1 MLDYLHLP
9 DNTNGSID
17 YFPGFS
23 NTDGGSW
30 VVWEKPRGAHMIR
43 ITCIAGGGGGGSGF
57 SSNTTTN
64 RGGGGGGGSS
74 TISIVTLPAYV
85 LPDRLYVSSGVGG
98 AGGAANPADG
108 TANLGSDGVRSYVCI
123 AQDTGVIYRVCYTD
137 SGKAGTTPP
146 DAVPTGGT
154 GGSGGTATTTADIP
168 LASYGIRSFINAAGG
183 TGGGANGAGTGTN
196 YPTTGLLLSGGTGGN
211 GGTAITTGNTILAPT
226 QTEYNIFSSP
236 VSSGGSGVVGGL
248 GREIYQPLLSTG
260 ATGGMANS
268 GTGAGGDGGPGG
280 FGSGGGGGGAGGA
293 GAAGGGGK
301 GGNGLI
307 IIHSW

>member
-1 MLDYLHLP
+1 MLDYLHIP
-9 DNTNGSID
+9 DSTGGTVD

-23 NTDGGSW
+23 DTDGGSW

-74 TISIVTLPAYV
+74 AISIVTIPAYV
-85 LPDRLYVSSGVGG
+85 LPDRLYVSSGIGG
-98 AGGAANPADG
+98 KGGDANPADG

-123 AQDTGVIYRVCYTD
+123 AQDTGVIYRVCYAD
-137 SGKAGTTPP
+137 SGKSGTTPP

-154 GGSGGTATTTADIP
+154 AGNGGTVATITDML
-168 LASYGIRSFINAAGG
+168 LASYGIRNFISGQAGSAGG
-183 TGGGANGAGTGTN
+183 STAGAGSVT
-196 YPTTGLLLSGGTGGN
+196 YPTTGLLLSGGAGGA
-211 GGTAITTGNTILAPT
+211 GGTSNTAGNITAPT
-226 QTEYNIFSSP
+226 QTVYNIFSTLST
-236 VSSGGSGVVGGL
+236 VAGSGNSGQS

-260 ATGGMANS
+260 GSTGYANGS
-268 GTGAGGDGGPGG
+268 TGAGGTGGAGG

-293 GAAGGGGK
+293 GVAGGGGK
-301 GGNGLI
+301 GGNGLV
-307 IIHSW
+307 IIHTW

>member
-9 DNTNGSID
+9 DSTNGSVD

-23 NTDGGSW
+23 DTDGGSW

-74 TISIVTLPAYV
+74 AISIVTLPAYV
-85 LPDRLYVSSGVGG
+85 LPDRLYVSSGIGG
-98 AGGAANPADG
+98 KGGDANPADG
-108 TANLGSDGVRSYVCI
+108 TANLGSNGVRSYVCI
-123 AQDTGVIYRVCYTD
+123 AQDTGVIYRVCYAD
-137 SGKAGTTPP
+137 SGKAGTTAPTST
-146 DAVPTGGT
+146 PTGGSAGN
-154 GGSGGTATTTADIP
+154 GGSVATIADML
-168 LASYGIRSFINAAGG
+168 LASYGIRNFIAGQNGSAGG
-183 TGGGANGAGTGTN
+183 SSIGSGGVT
-196 YPTTGLLLSGGTGGN
+196 YPSTGLLLSGGNGGSGGN
-211 GGTAITTGNTILAPT
+211 SPGGGGGITAPT
-226 QTEYNIFSSP
+226 QTVYNIFSTLSTP
-236 VSSGGSGVVGGL
+236 INNSINGSS

-260 ATGGMANS
+260 GSNGTAGS
-268 GTGAGGDGGPGG
+268 GTGAGGNGGVGG

-301 GGNGLI
+301 GGNGLV